1 MVTIEDCCLCIG
13 TLPLSSMTP
22 WSVLQERIVGKAYS
36 VSLPTAKPRVVEAG
50 RFSGLTA
57 KTGTVWLTT
66 TGGQDV
72 FIVAGQSQ
80 QLPASGKI
88 VLEALF
94 GNAHVMLHPASR
106 PGGFRLIAKF
116 IRALFLHPDSA
127 RSEIA

>member
-1 MVTIEDCCLCIG
+1 
-13 TLPLSSMTP
+13 
-22 WSVLQERIVGKAYS
+22 VLQETAVGNAYS
-36 VSLPTAKPRVVEAG
+36 VKLPADKPRVIEAG

-72 FIVAGQSQ
+72 FIFAGQSQ
-80 QLPASGKI
+80 QLPRSGKI
-88 VLEALF
+88 VIEALF
-94 GNAHVMLHPASR
+94 GNAHVTLYAEASR

-116 IRALFLHPDSA
+116 IRAIFAPPGSA